1 MPIFEYRCQI
11 CGEKFDKLVRDSTDS
26 SEIRCPKCQSQ
37 EVKRLVSLF
46 GMGGAGSFASQESS
60 SCTSFS

>member
-11 CGEKFDKLVRDSTDS
+11 CGEKFDKLVRDSTNP
-26 SEIRCPKCQSQ
+26 SEILCPKCRSQ

-46 GMGGAGSFASQESS
+46 GLGGASSFTGQESN